1 MFSKGSDQYYKNELL
16 DTEVHFQYPHFPTE
30 KKVLYPWR
38 KVKCKDDL
46 DDTKDEPDEPM
57 TEVKK
62 DEPEETDSDGEPDQ
76 SGPSA
81 EDNDIRDMRYKL
93 ETLGRTLE

>member
-16 DTEVHFQYPHFPTE
+16 DTEVHFQQ
-30 KKVLYPWR
+30 KKQALYPWR